1 MFYHFHL
8 PHLKFSICQRFIPI
22 CLLFQKYIH
31 EHGQFIYNILQEGKH
46 KETMMSDLV
55 VIAYDSEEK
64 ANEIRSKLMSMS
76 KEYLLELEDA
86 VVAVKKDNGKVKL
99 QQMYNLTASGAVSGG
114 FLGALI
120 GLIFLNPILGAVVGA
135 GAGAASGALTDLG
148 INDAFMKQLA
158 ESFKPGTS
166 LLFVLIRKMTKD
178 KVMEGLQGTGGTVI
192 KTSLTHEDESRLRD
206 TLDGKPHD
214 QLPTTA
220 SQV

>member
-1 MFYHFHL
+1 
-8 PHLKFSICQRFIPI
+8 
-22 CLLFQKYIH
+22 
-31 EHGQFIYNILQEGKH
+31 
-46 KETMMSDLV
+46 MSDLV
-55 VIAYDSEEK
+55 VIAYESEEK

-86 VVAVKKDNGKVKL
+86 VVAVKKEDGKVKL
-99 QQMYNLTASGAVSGG
+99 QQMYNLTASGAISGG

-158 ESFKPGTS
+158 DSFKPGTS

-192 KTSLTHEDESRLRD
+192 KTSLTHEDENRLRD
-206 TLDGKPHD
+206 AIDGKS
-214 QLPTTA
+214 QAELPVTQA
-220 SQV
+220 